1 MVAALNFA
9 AIVVFAD
16 LYTTQ
21 PILPILSRQ
30 FGVSPATAGLT
41 ISILVLMI
49 ALVSAPY
56 GFLSDIL
63 GRKPVMVTSCLLL
76 VIPTVLCAI
85 APSFRAL
92 MLLRALQ
99 GLLMPGVTAVAVAYL
114 GDYYAGADLGPKVGG
129 WIASSVAGGLCGRV
143 LSGLIADWIHWR
155 APFVF
160 FGLWTLVAAIVMAR
174 ALPPRRRGQTVEL
187 RLAYRGMF
195 GPTSPSI

>member
-1 MVAALNFA
+1 MVAVLNFA

-16 LYTTQ
+16 LYITQ
-21 PILPILSRQ
+21 PILPILSRE
-30 FGVSPATAGLT
+30 FRVSPATAGLT

-99 GLLMPGVTAVAVAYL
+99 GLLMPGVTA
-114 GDYYAGADLGPKVGG
+114 GPGALATTSARGT
-129 WIASSVAGGLCGRV
+129 
-143 LSGLIADWIHWR
+143 R
-155 APFVF
+155 AQSRTIR
-160 FGLWTLVAAIVMAR
+160 WESR
-174 ALPPRRRGQTVEL
+174 AEGSW
-187 RLAYRGMF
+187 
-195 GPTSPSI
+195 SPSPAFALECR